1 MVMTQ
6 LFEATIPNFFSLLKQ
21 CNHCHY
27 QQCDCMKTLS
37 HFPVDS
43 LQSKAAEGEILA
55 QVEIGV
61 LKQIKPQLLL
71 VLFTPAIQ
79 N

>member
-1 MVMTQ
+1 
-6 LFEATIPNFFSLLKQ
+6 
-21 CNHCHY
+21 
-27 QQCDCMKTLS
+27 MKTLS

-79 N
+79 NECMNPNQQLLFVLVPKTECIFSLLCRLDK